1 MWKKN
6 KRYILIGI
14 VVLLLAGAIYLNAKL
29 NSSEPSSGGISAGND
44 GKDTD
49 SSISASISGGAGT
62 DYFKTFRTD
71 RVNTRNA
78 EIQVLES
85 IIKSDKTDAEALADA
100 QEQKLEIVT
109 CMEME
114 FTIESLIKAKGF
126 NDVAV
131 TVHKGSVNVIVDADS
146 LSAEQVAQILDIVRS
161 ETGEPASNV
170 KVSSSGS

>member
-1 MWKKN
+1 M
-6 KRYILIGI
+6 
-14 VVLLLAGAIYLNAKL
+14 
-29 NSSEPSSGGISAGND
+29 
-44 GKDTD
+44 
-49 SSISASISGGAGT
+49 
-62 DYFKTFRTD
+62 
-71 RVNTRNA
+71 NTRNA